1 MTISVR
7 TPENGQQ
14 TNNYFADI
22 ITSARKTAGYT
33 LEQVAITSGLTA
45 AEISAIESGKDF
57 EDAKIRRLAF
67 ALKIPHENLV

>member
-7 TPENGQQ
+7 RPENGQK
-14 TNNYFADI
+14 TDNYFAEI

-45 AEISAIESGKDF
+45 AEISAIESGKDI
-57 EDAKIRRLAF
+57 EDGKIRRLAL
-67 ALKIPHENLV
+67 ALKIPRENLA